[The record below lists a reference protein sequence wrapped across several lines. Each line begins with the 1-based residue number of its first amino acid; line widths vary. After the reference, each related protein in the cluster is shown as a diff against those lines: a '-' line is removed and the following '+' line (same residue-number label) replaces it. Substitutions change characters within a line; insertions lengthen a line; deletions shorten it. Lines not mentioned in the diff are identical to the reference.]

1 MQRANKA
8 GRPLSAA
15 DLFRLKLV
23 SDPQPSPDG
32 TTLAYV
38 VTTLNQDEDEYQS
51 SIWLLP
57 IESGEPRQLTNGA
70 ARDTS
75 PCWSPDG
82 STLAFVSNRPHHRV
96 APQDEEAPPAER
108 TSTNKRTTSKP
119 LDASAKPTNQIW
131 LLPVRGGEARQ
142 LTAARRGAASPA
154 WSPSGDAIAFV
165 TECEAEAA
173 TAPMT
178 NGGQADERIIRHIRY
193 RFDGKGYLERYTH
206 VWTIALDGEDALQL
220 THGDA
225 NDSQPTWSP
234 DGQSIVFVSN
244 RRPDRAQSSAAT
256 LFSVPF
262 QGGEV
267 RQLANDD
274 ARFGDPVFSPDGT
287 RIAFAGH
294 LDFNAVGRN
303 VSVWTIGSGG
313 GDIQNH
319 TDSHDRSLSDSGMS
333 DVFVGSDTRPVW
345 RDAETL
351 LTLSSSEGT
360 ASIVAA
366 DLTENSVRVVIGGKR
381 RIVAFSTVAD
391 GRIAFVAGD
400 GHHPFEL
407 FIADSDG
414 SNERPLT
421 QHNSAFLNEVGLS
434 QLQDLA
440 VAAPDGT
447 PIQAW
452 ILPPYGFDPNAGVK
466 HRLIVQIHGGPHAMY
481 SYAMFHEMQLMAARG
496 YAVVFCNPRGSD
508 GYGQEF
514 TSTTRGRWGESDMPD
529 VMATLDAALALG
541 WIDEHRVGVTGGSYG
556 GYLTNWIIGHTDRFR
571 AAVTQR
577 CVSNFDSFFGT
588 SDIGYDFGER
598 EFGGLPWSNNELL
611 RKHSPITYVEAMK
624 TPLLILHSEQ
634 DLRCPIEQA
643 EQLFTALKYLNREVA
658 FVRFPEESHDL
669 SRSGKPSRRLAR
681 LHHLI
686 RWFDRHL

>member
-1 MQRANKA
+1 MQRANEA
-8 GRPLSAA
+8 GGPLSAD
-15 DLFRLKLV
+15 DLFRLQLV

-32 TTLAYV
+32 KTLAYV
-38 VTTLNQDEDEYQS
+38 VTRLNQDEDEYRS

-57 IESGEPRQLTNGA
+57 LDDGEPRQLTNGA
-70 ARDTS
+70 ARDS
-75 PCWSPDG
+75 VPRWSPDG
-82 STLAFVSNRPHHRV
+82 STLAFVSNRPHHRT
-96 APQDEEAPPAER
+96 APPAEEAPSPGPA
-108 TSTNKRTTSKP
+108 TIKGNKSNQP
-119 LDASAKPTNQIW
+119 DALAKPTNQIW
-131 LLPVRGGEARQ
+131 LLPVDGGEARQ
-142 LTAARRGAASPA
+142 LTAARRGAAEPA

-165 TECEAEAA
+165 TESEADAE

-178 NGGQADERIIRHIRY
+178 DGGQADERIIRHIRY
-193 RFDGKGYLERYTH
+193 RFDGKGYLERFTH
-206 VWTIALDGEDALQL
+206 VWTIALNAVEAVQR

-256 LFSVPF
+256 LFSIPT
-262 QGGEV
+262 QGGDI

-274 ARFGDPVFSPDGT
+274 ARFDDPVFSPDGT
-287 RIAFAGH
+287 RIAFAGY

-303 VSVWTIGSGG
+303 VSLWTVGSGG
-313 GDIQNH
+313 GDGQNH
-319 TDSHDRSLSDSGMS
+319 TASHDRSLADGGMS

-345 RDAETL
+345 RDAKTL

-360 ASIVAA
+360 TSIVAV
-366 DLTENSVRVVIGGKR
+366 DLAKNSVRDVISGKR
-381 RIVAFSTVAD
+381 RIVAFMTTSD

-407 FIADSDG
+407 FIADPDG
-414 SNERPLT
+414 TNERQLT
-421 QHNSAFLNEVGLS
+421 RHNSAFLNEVGLS

-440 VAAPDGT
+440 VTAPDGT

-452 ILPPYGFDPNAGVK
+452 ILPPFGFDPNAGVK
-466 HRLIVQIHGGPHAMY
+466 HRLIVQIHGGPHSMY
-481 SYAMFHEMQLMAARG
+481 SHAMFHEMQLMAARG

-514 TSTTRGRWGESDMPD
+514 TSTTQGRWGESDMPD

-541 WIDEHRVGVTGGSYG
+541 WIDENRIGVTGGSYG

-598 EFGGLPWSNNELL
+598 EFGGLPWTNNELL
-611 RKHSPITYVEAMK
+611 RKHSPITYVEAMT

-643 EQLFTALKYLNREVA
+643 EQLFTALKYLDREVA

-686 RWFDRHL
+686 GWFDRHL